1 MRPNHARILD
11 RPRSMPAGVR
21 NDPLQL
27 HVGSMYPNRRL
38 RVRGLRVHERSV
50 FAQVPCAVCKSHSV
64 FPGFFR
70 SMKPASAASGPLA
83 VDSAAALALF
93 GQSAAAVAT
102 GSAATAR
109 ALATATPMAAAEPL
123 AAGATAAETLACG
136 AMSSATAPQF
146 THPGRGCLRVRVT
159 EAPSGQRHGFLHAR

>member
-38 RVRGLRVHERSV
+38 RVRALAHERSV
-50 FAQVPCAVCKSHSV
+50 GRPCAVCRVQISL
-64 FPGFFR
+64 FPGSFR

-83 VDSAAALALF
+83 VGSAAALALF

-109 ALATATPMAAAEPL
+109 ALATATPVAAAEPL

-136 AMSSATAPQF
+136 AISRATAPQF
-146 THPGRGCLRVRVT
+146 THPGRECLRARVT